1 LCLGSSTYLFGVLN
15 PSHPHFE
22 WATFLLGLIGVTY
35 FGWLPLY
42 LPELFPTHV
51 RASGTGISFNS
62 GRLVAAAVV
71 LVVGL
76 LAGRAAG
83 SYAQIGLWTGMI
95 YAAGMIV
102 ILLAPRTTVQHLP
115 D

>member
-1 LCLGSSTYLFGVLN
+1 VGV
-15 PSHPHFE
+15 
-22 WATFLLGLIGVTY
+22 IY

-62 GRLVAAAVV
+62 GRAVAAVIVLGAGV
-71 LVVGL
+71 LVKLFG
-76 LAGRAAG
+76 GD
-83 SYAQIGLWTGMI
+83 YARIGLWTGTI
-95 YAAGMIV
+95 YAVGMIV
-102 ILLAPRTTVQHLP
+102 ILFSPKTDASSLQ